1 MPQPLSQSDIDRAL
15 EDLPGWTFEDDALVR
30 SFEFEDFRTAVGV
43 IVRIGFEAE
52 TMNHHPE
59 LTNVY
64 NKLRVR
70 LTTHDAGDRVTERDV
85 QLARRIASVANG

>member
-1 MPQPLSQSDIDRAL
+1 MPQPLSQLEVEQAL
-15 EDLPGWTFEDDALVR
+15 QGLTDWSFEDDALVKQ
-30 SFEFEDFRTAVGV
+30 FEFQDFKAAIGA

-52 TMNHHPE
+52 TLDHHPE

-85 QLARRIASVANG
+85 QLARRIEAVTQS